1 MNFYEVANDYMEKLE
16 VIQSGINPETG
27 EMTEDE
33 NQLAVWKEEI
43 AKDIQAKSQNII
55 AVFRNEKRTI
65 QAIEEEIKRLSE
77 MKDKRKKKLSNFED
91 WVKTCMLSYNIEK
104 IETPI
109 GKLSFSN
116 SEAVEIFE
124 GIEVLLNGKK
134 IYPVKAN
141 EIEALTGCVKDEDGY
156 MCVEKSIGFYAPDE
170 KVESILVGEQGY
182 YE

>member
-77 MKDKRKKKLSNFED
+77 MKDKRKK
-91 WVKTCMLSYNIEK
+91 VKQ
-104 IETPI
+104 
-109 GKLSFSN
+109 F
-116 SEAVEIFE
+116 
-124 GIEVLLNGKK
+124 
-134 IYPVKAN
+134 
-141 EIEALTGCVKDEDGY
+141 
-156 MCVEKSIGFYAPDE
+156 
-170 KVESILVGEQGY
+170 
-182 YE
+182 

>member
-116 SEAVEIFE
+116 SEAVEIF
-124 GIEVLLNGKK
+124 
-134 IYPVKAN
+134 
-141 EIEALTGCVKDEDGY
+141 DESLID
-156 MCVEKSIGFYAPDE
+156 EKFIKE
-170 KVESILVGEQGY
+170 KVEKTISKTEIKKAIKEGEEVQGARIIKNKNLQIK
-182 YE
+182 

>member
-16 VIQSGINPETG
+16 IIQSGINPETG
-27 EMTEDE
+27 EVTEDK

-77 MKDKRKKKLSNFED
+77 MKDKRKKKLNNFED

-109 GKLSFSN
+109 GKLCFSN
-116 SEAVEIFE
+116 SEAVEIF
-124 GIEVLLNGKK
+124 
-134 IYPVKAN
+134 
-141 EIEALTGCVKDEDGY
+141 DE
-156 MCVEKSIGFYAPDE
+156 SLIDE
-170 KVESILVGEQGY
+170 KFIKEKIDKTISKTEIKKAIKAGEEVQGARIVKNKNLQIK
-182 YE
+182 